1 MKRAAMVVTVLGL
14 ASFVLA
20 SQSAPPAQS
29 SPATQA
35 GPAQPAPSPAAA
47 APAKRPPQAKT
58 QPEFDAYQAAM
69 ANTQD
74 SATMEKAADDFS
86 TKFPDSELRILLFRA
101 AMHGYQSANN
111 ADKMLALGRKI
122 LGLDADDPEALIGV
136 GEVLAERTRDTD
148 LDKAQRWDEATK
160 SGQRALQT
168 IDTDLAIPAN
178 TPQEKVDD
186 YKGYLRS
193 SAYSVLGAVNFNQ
206 EKYPEAEGFFRKSID
221 AYPAQPD
228 PVVVLRLALALDKQG
243 RYADALKEADRAL
256 DLSRGN
262 QALADPARR
271 ERDRLVQLTGGIPVP
286 SPNAPTTP
294 SQDPAAPKK

>member
-14 ASFVLA
+14 ASFALA
-20 SQSAPPAQS
+20 SQSAPPTQS
-29 SPATQA
+29 SPAAPA
-35 GPAQPAPSPAAA
+35 GAAQPAPSPAAPA
-47 APAKRPPQAKT
+47 AKRPPQAKT

-69 ANTQD
+69 ASAQD
-74 SATMEKAADDFS
+74 PVAMEKAADDFS

-111 ADKMLALGRKI
+111 ADKMLAAGRKI
-122 LGLDADDPEALIGV
+122 LGIDPDDPEALIAV

-168 IDTDLAIPAN
+168 IDTDLSIPAN

-193 SAYSVLGAVNFNQ
+193 SAYSVLGAVDFNQ
-206 EKYPEAEGFFRKSID
+206 EKYPEAEGYFRKSID

-243 RYADALKEADRAL
+243 RYADALKEADRAVE
-256 DLSRGN
+256 LSQGN

-286 SPNAPTTP
+286 APNSPAPPT
-294 SQDPAAPKK
+294 QDPAAPKK

>member
-14 ASFVLA
+14 ASFA
-20 SQSAPPAQS
+20 WAAQSPPPTQS
-29 SPATQA
+29 SPAAPA
-35 GPAQPAPSPAAA
+35 GAAQPAPSPAAPA
-47 APAKRPPQAKT
+47 AKRPPQAKT

-69 ANTQD
+69 ASAQD
-74 SATMEKAADDFS
+74 PVAMDKAADDFS
-86 TKFPDSELRILLFRA
+86 TKFPASELRILLFRA

-111 ADKMLALGRKI
+111 ADKMLAAGRKI
-122 LGLDADDPEALIGV
+122 LGIDPDDPEALIAV

-148 LDKAQRWDEATK
+148 LDKVQRWDEAMK
-160 SGQRALQT
+160 SGQHALQT
-168 IDTDLAIPAN
+168 IDTDLSIPAN

-193 SAYSVLGAVNFNQ
+193 SAYSVLGAVDFNQ
-206 EKYPEAEGFFRKSID
+206 EKYPEAEGYFRKSID

-243 RYADALKEADRAL
+243 RYADALKEADRAV
-256 DLSRGN
+256 DLSQGN

-286 SPNAPTTP
+286 APNSPATPT
-294 SQDPAAPKK
+294 QDPAAPKK

>member
-14 ASFVLA
+14 ASFALA
-20 SQSAPPAQS
+20 SQAAPPTQS
-29 SPATQA
+29 SPAAQA
-35 GPAQPAPSPAAA
+35 GAAQPAPSPAAA
-47 APAKRPPQAKT
+47 AAKRPPQAKT

-69 ANTQD
+69 ASAQD
-74 SATMEKAADDFS
+74 PAAMEKAADDFS

-111 ADKMLALGRKI
+111 ADKMLAAGRKI
-122 LGLDADDPEALIGV
+122 LGIDPDDPEALIAV

-148 LDKAQRWDEATK
+148 LDKVQRWDEAMK

-168 IDTDLAIPAN
+168 IDTDLSIPAN

-193 SAYSVLGAVNFNQ
+193 SAYSVLGAVDFNQ

-243 RYADALKEADRAL
+243 RYADALKEADRAV
-256 DLSRGN
+256 DLSQGN

-286 SPNAPTTP
+286 APNSSATPT
-294 SQDPAAPKK
+294 QDPAAPKK

>member
-14 ASFVLA
+14 ASFALA
-20 SQSAPPAQS
+20 SQSAPPTPS
-29 SPATQA
+29 SPAAQA
-35 GPAQPAPSPAAA
+35 GAAQPAPTPAAPA
-47 APAKRPPQAKT
+47 AKRPPQAKT

-69 ANTQD
+69 ASAQD
-74 SATMEKAADDFS
+74 PVAMEKAADDFS

-111 ADKMLALGRKI
+111 ADKMLAAGRKI
-122 LGLDADDPEALIGV
+122 LGIDPDDPEALIAV

-148 LDKAQRWDEATK
+148 LDKVQRWDEAMK

-168 IDTDLAIPAN
+168 IDTDLSIPAN

-193 SAYSVLGAVNFNQ
+193 SAYSVLGAVDFNQ
-206 EKYPEAEGFFRKSID
+206 EKYPEAEGYFRKSID

-243 RYADALKEADRAL
+243 RYADALKEADRAV
-256 DLSRGN
+256 DLSQGN

-286 SPNAPTTP
+286 APNSPATPT
-294 SQDPAAPKK
+294 QDPAAPKK

>member
-14 ASFVLA
+14 ASFA
-20 SQSAPPAQS
+20 WAAQSPPPTQS
-29 SPATQA
+29 SPAAPA
-35 GPAQPAPSPAAA
+35 GAAQPAPSPAAPA
-47 APAKRPPQAKT
+47 AKRPPQAKT

-69 ANTQD
+69 ASAQD
-74 SATMEKAADDFS
+74 PVAMDKAADDFS
-86 TKFPDSELRILLFRA
+86 TKFPASELRILLFRA

-111 ADKMLALGRKI
+111 ADKMLAAGRKI
-122 LGLDADDPEALIGV
+122 LGIDPDDPEALIAV

-148 LDKAQRWDEATK
+148 LDKVQRWDEAMK

-168 IDTDLAIPAN
+168 IDTDLSIPAN

-193 SAYSVLGAVNFNQ
+193 SAYSVLGAVDFNQ
-206 EKYPEAEGFFRKSID
+206 EKYPEAEGYFRKSID

-243 RYADALKEADRAL
+243 RYADALKEADRAV
-256 DLSRGN
+256 DLSQGN

-286 SPNAPTTP
+286 APNSPATPT
-294 SQDPAAPKK
+294 QDPAAPKK

>member
-1 MKRAAMVVTVLGL
+1 MKRAAMVVTMLGL
-14 ASFVLA
+14 ASFALA

-29 SPATQA
+29 SPAAPA
-35 GPAQPAPSPAAA
+35 GATQPAPPPAAPA
-47 APAKRPPQAKT
+47 AKRPPQAKT

-69 ANTQD
+69 ASTQD
-74 SATMEKAADDFS
+74 PAAMEKAVDDFS
-86 TKFPDSELRILLFRA
+86 TTFPDSELRILLLRA

-111 ADKMLALGRKI
+111 GDKMLAAGRKI
-122 LGLDADDPEALIGV
+122 LGIDADDPEALIAV

-148 LDKAQRWDEATK
+148 LDKTQRWDEAMK
-160 SGQRALQT
+160 SAQRALQT

-193 SAYSVLGAVNFNQ
+193 SAYSVLGAVDFNQ
-206 EKYPEAEGFFRKSID
+206 EKYPEAEGYFRKSVD

-256 DLSRGN
+256 DLSQAN

-286 SPNAPTTP
+286 APNSPAAPT
-294 SQDPAAPKK
+294 QDPAAPKK